1 MAIFL
6 GIPLASLL
14 HWILPVPGCSG
25 CLFLGFVP
33 CFDRGHHLVTFWGI
47 IHTRT
52 FFFPV
57 KLHVWIILCSTL
69 ILDWWPEC
77 KIQGEVNFL
86 SEFEDTESCFC
97 YCCWEAQC
105 PSDFY
110 SFVSDLFLIPTPLL
124 EVLGTF
130 FLSLV
135 LQNVMTVCPGG
146 SAFICYSRPGLSSPP
161 FCGATNALY
170 LCCSVWWP
178 PDARDKQALKCGW
191 CDQGTACLVLSNFK

>member
-1 MAIFL
+1 M
-6 GIPLASLL
+6 
-14 HWILPVPGCSG
+14 
-25 CLFLGFVP
+25 
-33 CFDRGHHLVTFWGI
+33 
-47 IHTRT
+47 
-52 FFFPV
+52 

-77 KIQGEVNFL
+77 KIRGEVNFL